1 MVVSV
6 IVRKTQIIPDSSIQI
21 FKYYITSKNTTGG
34 GVCIKSQ
41 KKCYI
46 IFEQP

>member
-1 MVVSV
+1 MVVM
-6 IVRKTQIIPDSSIQI
+6 IKQTKGGIQI

-34 GVCIKSQ
+34 MVCIKSQ

-46 IFEQP
+46 IFEQPQL

>member
-1 MVVSV
+1 MLLFE
-6 IVRKTQIIPDSSIQI
+6 KTQIIPDGSNEQTKGGIQI

-41 KKCYI
+41 KSVT
-46 IFEQP
+46 

>member
-1 MVVSV
+1 MVVM
-6 IVRKTQIIPDSSIQI
+6 IKQTKGGIQI

-41 KKCYI
+41 KSVT
-46 IFEQP
+46 